1 MEGFRLEL
9 YDCCEISIGNTDFRI
24 FFISNMFSESQ
35 EWNSPQHF
43 HLFCECHYLKEGEI
57 LVETDAQRIAIRA
70 ECLCALPANLK
81 HKITAAGHVR
91 RISFYVTISRN
102 KESENDTFSAYS
114 GLFKTQVPIVCEGV
128 NEGFQ
133 YMLGLLQKGTAGFL
147 FETKIKHLFALALTE
162 MLEKCNGEQDF
173 QKSGNSME
181 YGEQTKLKIEDILL
195 NTFSMKQDLQ
205 LEDLARHLCL
215 SPRQTSR
222 LVKNLF
228 NRSFRDV
235 KNERYMEE
243 AKRLMAD
250 SAYSLRE
257 IAELLGYGSYNGFYK
272 AFRLYAGISPEEYRE
287 SL

>member
-1 MEGFRLEL
+1 MEGFLLEL

-24 FFISNMFSESQ
+24 FYIPNLFSESQ

-43 HLFCECHYLKEGEI
+43 HLFCECHYLKDGEI
-57 LVETDAQRIAIRA
+57 LVETDQESIAIKA
-70 ECLCALPANLK
+70 ESLCVLPANLNQK
-81 HKITAAGHVR
+81 LWATVFIR
-91 RISFYVTISRN
+91 SISFFVTISRN
-102 KESENDTFSAYS
+102 KYTKNDTFPAYS
-114 GLFKTQVPIVCEGV
+114 CLFMSQGPVIREGL

-133 YMLGLLQKGTAGFL
+133 FMLGLMQKNTSGFL
-147 FETKIKHLFALALTE
+147 FETKVKHFFALALTE
-162 MLEKCNGEQDF
+162 MLEQHEGEQDF
-173 QKSGNSME
+173 QKPQASME

-195 NTFSMKQDLQ
+195 NTSSMKQDLQ
-205 LEDLARHLCL
+205 LEDLARYLCL

-243 AKRLMAD
+243 AKRLMTD
-250 SAYSLRE
+250 SDYSLKD
-257 IAELLGYGSYNGFYK
+257 IAEMLGYGSYNGFYK

-287 SL
+287 AL